1 MEQQQTNK
9 KPLLYALIVVVAV
22 AVIFALYYYMLKPQ
36 MDERAALEDKVA
48 VQRTEAQSLKTQ
60 YNELKADEAKPSD
73 QGPYINQVPQGASMD
88 TLVDDLQAAESASS
102 TQITD
107 FTFNAYSEQSIVAA
121 EAKVT
126 TALTE
131 AEEKSGYAADGT
143 PVSDIPESTLPK
155 NAKMITVQLA
165 VSGYSEADIRN
176 FVDQVE
182 KGQRL
187 YIVEKVKY
195 EAPDSEDATSDDIVA
210 AKLQITTFYYE
221 APVVEAK
228 DAAATDEKATKKDT
242 NEKTTDDADKTE
254 TSTDTA
260 Q

>member
-36 MDERAALEDKVA
+36 MDERAELEEKVA
-48 VQRTEAQSLKTQ
+48 VQRTESQALKTQ
-60 YNELKADEAKPSD
+60 YNELKADEAKQSDD
-73 QGPYINQVPQGASMD
+73 QGPYKKQVPEGASMD

-107 FTFNAYSEQSIVAA
+107 FTFNAYAAQSIVA
-121 EAKVT
+121 EQAKVT

-195 EAPDSEDATSDDIVA
+195 EAPDAEDATSDDIVA
-210 AKLQITTFYYE
+210 AKLQITTFYYD
-221 APVVEAK
+221 APVVDAK
-228 DAAATDEKATKKDT
+228 DATVKDEKATDEQTTKEDT
-242 NEKTTDDADKTE
+242 TTDNK
-254 TSTDTA
+254 
-260 Q
+260 